1 MTVKWGV
8 YCYTMGHFDQE
19 KSKIGQRKSE
29 ENLRI
34 CFLKFCGQLVM
45 YIPLRDMGWFV
56 YLNMVKPRK
65 LVVLFFKILTNSKNN
80 MEHVGFRE

>member
-1 MTVKWGV
+1 MKWGV

-19 KSKIGQRKSE
+19 KLKIGQRKSE

-34 CFLKFCGQLVM
+34 CFFKFCGQLVV
-45 YIPLRDMGWFV
+45 YIHLRDMGWFV
-56 YLNMVKPRK
+56 YLNIVTPRK
-65 LVVLFFKILTNSKNN
+65 LVTLFFFKILTNSKNN

>member
-1 MTVKWGV
+1 MSTLSELIMTVKWGV

-34 CFLKFCGQLVM
+34 CFFFFN
-45 YIPLRDMGWFV
+45 FV
-56 YLNMVKPRK
+56 DNL
-65 LVVLFFKILTNSKNN
+65 
-80 MEHVGFRE
+80 